1 MISIAWLY
9 PYELTLYG
17 ESGNIKALMY
27 ALNKENI
34 KYKLEIIDK
43 DTKLELDKYDFI
55 YIGSGRPKY
64 LEAVKQRLLPYKE
77 EFLNYI
83 ENDKILLA
91 TGNAISI
98 LDFLDLYEITYCK
111 KREVHDVD
119 ATTSLCKGHIVGF
132 QNTEY
137 LIKSTK
143 NIIFNINEGV
153 GNNNTMLEGF
163 MYKNF
168 YATSIIGPILARNDN
183 LNNYFIDLIKKTNK
197 N

>member
-1 MISIAWLY
+1 MQTIL
-9 PYELTLYG
+9 L
-17 ESGNIKALMY
+17 
-27 ALNKENI
+27 
-34 KYKLEIIDK
+34 KLEILQKYYSYITIILNVVINIDFFEK
-43 DTKLELDKYDFI
+43 K
-55 YIGSGRPKY
+55 
-64 LEAVKQRLLPYKE
+64 
-77 EFLNYI
+77 
-83 ENDKILLA
+83 DKILLA

-98 LDFLDLYEITYCK
+98 LDFLDLYDVKYYK

-137 LIKSTK
+137 LIDSTK
-143 NIIFNINEGV
+143 NIIFNINEGI
-153 GNNNTMLEGF
+153 GNKHTMLEGF

>member
-1 MISIAWLY
+1 MITIAWLY

-27 ALNKENI
+27 TLDKENI

-55 YIGSGRPKY
+55 YMGSGRPKC
-64 LEAVKQRLLPYKE
+64 LEDVKQHLLPYKE

-98 LDFLDLYEITYCK
+98 LDFLDLYDVKYCK

-137 LIKSTK
+137 LIDSTK
-143 NIIFNINEGV
+143 NIIFNINEGI
-153 GNNNTMLEGF
+153 GNKHTMLEGF